1 MPNFCHI
8 WWFLKVERTE
18 GAVKLW
24 KIIEYGKNLAKYEE
38 KICSAYLL
46 EPFLADS
53 SDTQIS
59 DFGYTRFTIIDSFY
73 FLDFFPIFS
82 ILWYTFA
89 CSQKCDL
96 ACASE
101 FYMAENYFVLFNW
114 QNCFFNRN
122 ATLRLEII
130 NLLSLLEALKLAL

>member
-1 MPNFCHI
+1 MQK
-8 WWFLKVERTE
+8 FLENVFIFWTFF
-18 GAVKLW
+18 KL
-24 KIIEYGKNLAKYEE
+24 LAH
-38 KICSAYLL
+38 C
-46 EPFLADS
+46 
-53 SDTQIS
+53 
-59 DFGYTRFTIIDSFY
+59 G
-73 FLDFFPIFS
+73 
-82 ILWYTFA
+82 TFA

-130 NLLSLLEALKLAL
+130 KSLSLLEALKLVTLTLALEEFLLKQRFN